1 MSRPIKFRAYDEPAQ
16 DFRYITLLPRR
27 VFEYENDGVGPLGHR
42 SVNLAVW
49 EQFTGLH
56 DKSGMEIYEGD
67 IVRRAQ
73 PLPQQ
78 TGLKH
83 VDYIPQGPV
92 VYDAPNYYF
101 DDTEMGYQQLALG
114 VTESSPSFEVI
125 GNIHENPELV
135 K

>member
-1 MSRPIKFRAYDEPAQ
+1 MRPLKFRAWDGRHLYEVKHIDLLA
-16 DFRYITLLPRR
+16 DGDAYASAGGMTDSTL
-27 VFEYENDGVGPLGHR
+27 V
-42 SVNLAVW
+42 

-56 DKSGMEIYEGD
+56 DKNGMEIYEGD